1 MNGTNKKVEPEFYKA
16 DTHDKDGNR
25 LKELYVK
32 VQSDSPGEEAYD
44 KNGNKLNGIFKQ
56 LELDVKVENGN

>member
-1 MNGTNKKVEPEFYKA
+1 MDGTYKKVEPEFYKA

-25 LKELYVK
+25 LYVK
-32 VQSDSPGEEAYD
+32 VQSDSLGEEAYD

-56 LELDVKVENGN
+56 LEPDVKGENGN